1 MQIIDSEWMEWTRS
15 KAILFSKDLTGETWD
30 RQKLRSYL
38 ILLVMMTA
46 NVSINSKKK
55 NLFMP
60 QSKEVDKKA
69 IERKDKEKI

>member
-1 MQIIDSEWMEWTRS
+1 
-15 KAILFSKDLTGETWD
+15 
-30 RQKLRSYL
+30 
-38 ILLVMMTA
+38 MMTA

-60 QSKEVDKKA
+60 QSKEVDKKV